1 MCGESL
7 AKCNCV
13 MPDEKM
19 EKRVYILEGLD
30 CANCAAKVEAKIRQ
44 MPEVEY
50 ASVAYATKQLRV
62 SAPDHTGL
70 MEKMQA
76 AIDAIEDGITLVP
89 RNRKAGATV
98 SKTKVYVLEGLDC
111 PNCAAKIE
119 HRIRTM
125 DGVNGVS
132 ITYANK
138 QMRLSAS
145 RPDVLIPSI
154 QKAIDAMA
162 DGITVV
168 PKEEIKEEA
177 KKRKRNQESQKDT
190 DPWFQSFPERS
201 CSWPAFL
208 RFMQAVWKSRIRGC
222 FRCLS
227 FPI

>member
-89 RNRKAGATV
+89 RTEKQAQPSQRQKSMCWKVWTAQTV
-98 SKTKVYVLEGLDC
+98 
-111 PNCAAKIE
+111 
-119 HRIRTM
+119 RR
-125 DGVNGVS
+125 
-132 ITYANK
+132 
-138 QMRLSAS
+138 RLSTGS
-145 RPDVLIPSI
+145 GRWT
-154 QKAIDAMA
+154 
-162 DGITVV
+162 G
-168 PKEEIKEEA
+168 
-177 KKRKRNQESQKDT
+177 
-190 DPWFQSFPERS
+190 
-201 CSWPAFL
+201 
-208 RFMQAVWKSRIRGC
+208 
-222 FRCLS
+222 
-227 FPI
+227 